1 MVRNITNVYEAVD
14 QNKFKSFLV
23 IAFFV
28 VFVIGVSW
36 VLSQTFNLGPGFLG
50 YALVFSGISS
60 FVSYWF
66 SDKIV
71 LSLARARQADKK
83 QDFTFYTVVENLSIA
98 AGLPMPKVYVVD
110 DPAPNAFATG
120 RDPKHAVVCATRGLL
135 DKLNRSELEGV
146 IGHEMSHVGNY
157 DTRLMSIVAILAG
170 LVVILSDMA
179 SRSMW
184 YGGGRDRD
192 RDREENGGNILAVVG
207 IVLAILAP
215 IAAQLIQ
222 LAISRRRE
230 FFADAASVKL
240 TRNPE
245 GLVRALTKISQDKNV
260 LRSASNATAH
270 MYIENPFKQDS
281 GRKNRGTVGWIAGL
295 FNTHPPVEERIKT
308 LRAME

>member
-1 MVRNITNVYEAVD
+1 MAKNITNVYEAVD
-14 QNKFKSFLV
+14 QNKLKSFLV
-23 IAFFV
+23 IIVFIVFV
-28 VFVIGVSW
+28 VGASW
-36 VLSQTFNLGPGFLG
+36 VLSRAFNLGPGFFG

-71 LSLARARQADKK
+71 LSLSGAREVDKK
-83 QDFTFYTVVENLSIA
+83 RDFTFYTVVENLSIA
-98 AGLPMPKVYVVD
+98 GGLPMPKVYVIE

-135 DKLNRSELEGV
+135 EKLNRSELEGV
-146 IGHEMSHVGNY
+146 IGHELSHVGNY

-170 LVVILSDMA
+170 LVVILSDVA

-184 YGGGRDRD
+184 YGGGRSRD
-192 RDREENGGNILAVVG
+192 NEDSKGGNILMVVG
-207 IVLAILAP
+207 LVLALLAP

-230 FFADAASVKL
+230 FFADASSVKL

-245 GLVRALTKISQDKNV
+245 GLVQALIKIAADPHV
-260 LRSASNATAH
+260 LSSASNATAH
-270 MYIENPFKQDS
+270 MYIENPFKQDAGKKS
-281 GRKNRGTVGWIAGL
+281 RGALSWVASL
-295 FNTHPPVEERIKT
+295 FNTHPPVEERIRA

>member
-1 MVRNITNVYEAVD
+1 MKNITNVYEAVD
-14 QNKFKSFLV
+14 KNRLKSFLV
-23 IAFFV
+23 IAFFTIFV
-28 VFVIGVSW
+28 VGASW
-36 VLSQTFNLGPGFLG
+36 ILTRVFNLGPGFLG

-60 FVSYWF
+60 VVSYWF

-71 LSLARARQADKK
+71 LSLSGAREADKK
-83 QDFTFYTVVENLSIA
+83 KDFTFYTVVENMALA
-98 AGLPMPKVYVVD
+98 GGLPMPKVYVIE

-170 LVVILSDMA
+170 LVVILSDIA

-184 YGGGRDRD
+184 YGGRSNNKE
-192 RDREENGGNILAVVG
+192 REEGGILVIVG

-230 FFADAASVKL
+230 FFADASSAKL

-245 GLVRALTKISQDKNV
+245 GLVRALIKISEDGNILK
-260 LRSASNATAH
+260 SASNATAH
-270 MYIENPFKQDS
+270 MYIENPFKLDL
-281 GRKNRGTVGWIAGL
+281 GGKRGAFSWIARL
-295 FNTHPPVEERIKT
+295 FNTHPPVEERIKA

>member
-1 MVRNITNVYEAVD
+1 MRNITNIYEAVD

-23 IAFFV
+23 LALFIIFV
-28 VFVIGVSW
+28 VGVSW
-36 VLSQTFNLGPGFLG
+36 VLTQVFDLGPGFFG

-71 LSLARARQADKK
+71 LSLSGAREADKK
-83 QDFTFYTVVENLSIA
+83 RDFTFYTVVENIALA
-98 AGLPMPKVYVVD
+98 AGLPMPKVYVIE

-170 LVVILSDMA
+170 LVVLLSDFA

-184 YGGGRDRD
+184 FGGGRDRD
-192 RDREENGGNILAVVG
+192 SDSRSGGNVLAIVG
-207 IVLAILAP
+207 IVLALLAP

-222 LAISRRRE
+222 FAISRRRE
-230 FFADAASVKL
+230 FFADAASAKL

-245 GLVRALTKISQDKNV
+245 GLVRALIKISEDRNILK
-260 LRSASNATAH
+260 SASNATAH
-270 MYIENPFKQDS
+270 MYIENPFKLDLGGK
-281 GRKNRGTVGWIAGL
+281 GRGRGALSWVGGL
-295 FNTHPPVEERIKT
+295 FNTHPPVEDRIKA
-308 LRAME
+308 LRAMQ